1 MVSGEQP
8 IFDSCQKRSDPV
20 SLIIRFMKPNAV
32 GDYKTAPKA
41 RGGILLGSLRE
52 LRRDFLGTLAKG
64 FTEHGDIVRHRLASR
79 VAHAVAHP
87 DFAHEVLVSR
97 TREFLKPKKDK
108 GLGLLLGSGLVTNDD
123 YDSWLSQRR
132 MMQPIFHRQRIDAL
146 AGDMTAAGG
155 ELLSRWEELASAGR
169 PVEMTEEMMRVTME
183 IITRTMFGEHAPGQ
197 AGKVSEA
204 LGVASHFVNDRLKNP
219 LSLPLKIPTPANRA
233 FLESTRTLDEIVYG
247 IIRRRQSSGGRR
259 GDLLDMLIEARDE
272 ETGEGMSELQIRDE
286 VLTIF
291 AAGHET
297 TANALTWTW
306 YLLAR
311 HPPVMKRLQREVDSV
326 LAGRTP
332 TAADIPNLKYVAQ
345 VFNESLRLY
354 PPVPMVARRV
364 DQETHL
370 GGYRLPKDSLV
381 FISIYHLHRHRDLWD
396 EPETFD
402 PDHWLPERG
411 KRAHQLSFMPF
422 GAGQRLCIGNHMAL
436 MEGVLL
442 LAQIARRYEPSL
454 ISSHP
459 PVPEVGV
466 TMRPKNGLPM
476 LIQPRA

>member
-1 MVSGEQP
+1 
-8 IFDSCQKRSDPV
+8 
-20 SLIIRFMKPNAV
+20 MKPNAV
-32 GDYKTAPKA
+32 GDYKTAPEA
-41 RGGILLGSLRE
+41 RGGVLLGSLRG
-52 LRRDFLGTLAKG
+52 LRRDFLGTLTKG
-64 FTEHGDIVRHRLASR
+64 FDEHGDIVRYRLASR

-97 TREFLKPKKDK
+97 SREFLKPKKGK
-108 GLGLLLGSGLVTNDD
+108 GLGLLLGSGLVTNDE

-146 AGDMTAAGG
+146 AGDMTAAGD
-155 ELLSRWEELASAGR
+155 ELLSRWEELASSGR
-169 PVEMTEEMMRVTME
+169 PVEMSGEMSRVTME

-197 AGKVSEA
+197 AGRVSEA
-204 LGVASHFVNDRLKNP
+204 LGVASLFVNDRLKNP
-219 LSLPLKIPTPANRA
+219 LAVPLKIPTPANRA
-233 FLESTRTLDEIVYG
+233 FLESNKTLDEIVYG
-247 IIRRRQSSGGRR
+247 IIRRRQASGEER
-259 GDLLDMLIEARDE
+259 GDLLDMLIAARDE
-272 ETGEGMSELQIRDE
+272 ETGEGMSETQIRDE

-311 HPPVMKRLQREVDSV
+311 HPQIMKRLQREVDSV

-332 TAADIPNLKYVAQ
+332 TAGDIPNLKYVAQ
-345 VFNESLRLY
+345 IFNESLRLY

-364 DQETHL
+364 DQATHL

-381 FISIYHLHRHRDLWD
+381 FMSIYHFHRHRDLWD
-396 EPETFD
+396 GPETFD
-402 PDHWLPERG
+402 PDRWLPERG

-436 MEGVLL
+436 MEGALL
-442 LAQIARRYEPSL
+442 LAQIARRYEPRL
-454 ISSHP
+454 ISSNP

-466 TMRPKNGLPM
+466 TMTPKNGLPM